1 VCGKGVPA
9 NPWELARN
17 KITLDTMAYDEN
29 LAARI
34 RDLSAGTADVREQK
48 MFGGLAFLVRGNMAM
63 AASGQGGLLARV
75 DPDEGDRLLDGD
87 RVTLMSIGGRRP
99 MRGWLRVSAE
109 MVSDDAALR
118 EWVDRAVAYAA
129 SLPPKG

>member
-1 VCGKGVPA
+1 
-9 NPWELARN
+9 
-17 KITLDTMAYDEN
+17 MAYDEI

-48 MFGGLAFLVRGNMAM
+48 MFGGLAFLVHGNMAV
-63 AASGQGGLLARV
+63 AASAQGGLLARV

-87 RVTLMSIGGRRP
+87 RVTLMSISGRRP

-109 MVSDDAALR
+109 LVCDDAALQ
-118 EWVDRAVAYAA
+118 EWVDRCLAYAG
-129 SLPPKG
+129 SLPPK